1 MGMNEITYDMPPE
14 PKHDFDNGNGD
25 VEMRMLDLRDDLD
38 ELIDTVHTQWEQYW
52 IEIAKVE
59 EEFGGQYGRLRR
71 LTIANL
77 LTAGGLICVLL
88 TTLMS

>member
-1 MGMNEITYDMPPE
+1 MGKNGITYDMPPE
-14 PKHDFDNGNGD
+14 PEFDLENHNGD
-25 VEMRMLDLRDDLD
+25 IEMRMLDLRDDLD

-59 EEFGGQYGRLRR
+59 EEFGDRYGRLRR

-77 LTAGGLICVLL
+77 LTAGGLICTML
-88 TTLMS
+88 TKLMS